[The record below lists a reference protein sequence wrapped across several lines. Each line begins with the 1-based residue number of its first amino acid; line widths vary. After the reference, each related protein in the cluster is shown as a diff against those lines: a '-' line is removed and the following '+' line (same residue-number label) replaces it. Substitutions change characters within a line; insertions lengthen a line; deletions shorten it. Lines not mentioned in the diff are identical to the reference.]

1 VKFLVLGAGSIGCRH
16 IRNLQS
22 MGCSD
27 IAAHDADS
35 DILKLRCDELGI
47 GPTDDYQSELEQCDA
62 LVVCSPPSSH
72 VDAALEALRTGKYV
86 FIEKPLSN
94 TVHDAQRLLDY
105 EDKIM
110 VGYNVRYHPLVTY
123 IQGVLPGLGKI
134 FNVQMEFAYD
144 LKNAR
149 PNADYRKGYYAK
161 AGEGGVLLDHIHEL
175 DYAQYLF
182 GRFRSVFCLA
192 ERISDLEITSED
204 NANLVLKSEH
214 GFSVTLHIDYIQQR
228 YSRNIKIV
236 AERGVLSGD
245 FTRGRATLLPNGGD
259 EVVTEFPA
267 SFDETYVEEM
277 KDFVALVNGN
287 RTPSIT
293 VVSAMHSLELCE
305 AAHES
310 NRTGCVVNL

>member
-1 VKFLVLGAGSIGCRH
+1 
-16 IRNLQS
+16 
-22 MGCSD
+22 
-27 IAAHDADS
+27 
-35 DILKLRCDELGI
+35 
-47 GPTDDYQSELEQCDA
+47 
-62 LVVCSPPSSH
+62 
-72 VDAALEALRTGKYV
+72 
-86 FIEKPLSN
+86 
-94 TVHDAQRLLDY
+94 
-105 EDKIM
+105 M

-149 PNADYRKGYYAK
+149 PNIDYRKGYYAK

-182 GRFRSVFCLA
+182 GRFRSVFCMA
-192 ERISDLEITSED
+192 EKISDLEITSED
-204 NANLVLKSEH
+204 NANLVLKSDH

-259 EVVTEFPA
+259 EVVTEYPA

-277 KDFVALVNGN
+277 KDFVALVNGK